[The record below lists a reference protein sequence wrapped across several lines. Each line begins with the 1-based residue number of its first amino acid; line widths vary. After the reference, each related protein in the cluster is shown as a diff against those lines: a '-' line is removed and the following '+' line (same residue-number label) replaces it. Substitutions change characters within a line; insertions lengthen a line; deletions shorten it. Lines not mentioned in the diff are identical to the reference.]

1 LEKAPA
7 EDPPIST
14 LDTVPGRSDAAA
26 LNRNALWMLAA
37 NVATLAVGYAG
48 AAILARA
55 LGPSARGVL
64 AVLQYGAVLGVGVLG
79 LGNAAAVAYFGSR
92 RVRHRPALAGNTLV
106 HAALLSALALVAAAA
121 AGGWLSDFYAG
132 RGERY
137 PSLVWYAAALLV
149 PLTLLDYFSSSLL
162 AAHGRFRSI
171 NRLTIAGRAV
181 TLLAAI
187 VVLRSGGGLAGA
199 IGAGAAAQLVMVAGG
214 LRIAARDGIRV
225 SARLA
230 RACAAY
236 GARAQVGALLQVV
249 NARFDVVVL
258 QALAPLAVVGQ
269 YAVAQIVAELVL
281 VAPRSVGAVL
291 TPTVAA
297 GRGDAVS
304 PGALR
309 LNGTLSLAGVAAVG
323 LGGPLL
329 IAVGYGHAYLPAL
342 GPFLVLLPAT
352 WFLCA
357 AQVVNAALR
366 GRGRPGAASLLA
378 LVEVALTITLDLLL
392 IPPYGALG
400 AAVAS
405 AIAYVAY
412 GVASIVAIARLDGVP
427 ARSLLVASR
436 AELAPLGRAARRL
449 VGR

>member
-1 LEKAPA
+1 
-7 EDPPIST
+7 
-14 LDTVPGRSDAAA
+14 
-26 LNRNALWMLAA
+26 MLAA

-64 AVLQYGAVLGVGVLG
+64 AVIQYGAVLGVGVLG

-92 RVRHRPALAGNTLV
+92 RIRHRPALAGNTLV
-106 HAALLSALALVAAAA
+106 HAAVLTAIAVVVAAT
-121 AGGWLSDFYAG
+121 AGRFLSDYYAG

-137 PSLVWYAAALLV
+137 SSLVWYAAALLV

-162 AAHGRFRSI
+162 AAHGRFRQI
-171 NRLTIAGRAV
+171 NRLTIAGRTATLVAAV
-181 TLLAAI
+181 L
-187 VVLRSGGGLAGA
+187 VLRSGGGLAGA
-199 IGAGAAAQLVMVAGG
+199 LGAGAAAQLVMVAGG
-214 LRIAARDGIRV
+214 LRVAAHDGIRV

-230 RACAAY
+230 RACTAY
-236 GARAQVGALLQVV
+236 GARAQVGAFLQLV
-249 NARFDVVVL
+249 NARFDIVVL

-297 GRGDAVS
+297 GREDAVS
-304 PGALR
+304 PAALR
-309 LNGTLSLAGVAAVG
+309 LNGTLSAAGVVAVG

-329 IAVGYGHAYLPAL
+329 IAVGYGHAYLPAV

-352 WFLCA
+352 WFLCV

-366 GRGRPGAASLLA
+366 GRGRPGFASLLA
-378 LVEVALTITLDLLL
+378 LVEVVLTISLDLLL

-405 AIAYVAY
+405 AIAYTAY
-412 GVASIVAIARLDGVP
+412 GLASLVAIARLDGVP
-427 ARSLLVASR
+427 ARTLLVATR
-436 AELAPLGRAARRL
+436 GELAPLGRRL
-449 VGR
+449 RQLAGR

>member
-1 LEKAPA
+1 
-7 EDPPIST
+7 
-14 LDTVPGRSDAAA
+14 
-26 LNRNALWMLAA
+26 MLAA

-64 AVLQYGAVLGVGVLG
+64 AIVQYGAVLAVGVLG
-79 LGNAAAVAYFGSR
+79 VGNAAAVAYFGSR

-106 HAALLSALALVAAAA
+106 HAAVLTALAVVAAAA
-121 AGGWLSDFYAG
+121 AGGWLSDYYAG

-137 PSLVWYAAALLV
+137 SSLVWYAAALLV

-162 AAHGRFRSI
+162 AAHGRFRQI
-171 NRLTIAGRAV
+171 NRLTIAGRTATLVAAV
-181 TLLAAI
+181 L
-187 VVLRSGGGLAGA
+187 VLRSGGGLAGA

-214 LRIAARDGIRV
+214 LRTAAHDGIRV

-230 RACAAY
+230 RACTAY
-236 GARAQVGALLQVV
+236 GARAQVGAFLQLV

-258 QALAPLAVVGQ
+258 QAMAPLAVVGQ

-297 GRGDAVS
+297 GAKDDVS
-304 PGALR
+304 PAALR
-309 LNGTLSLAGVAAVG
+309 LNGTLSAAGVVAVG
-323 LGGPLL
+323 IGGPLL
-329 IAVGYGHAYLPAL
+329 IAVGYGHDYLPAL
-342 GPFLVLLPAT
+342 GPFLVLLPAM
-352 WFLCA
+352 WFLCV

-366 GRGRPGAASLLA
+366 GRGRPGFASLLA
-378 LVEVALTITLDLLL
+378 LVEVVLTVSLDLLL

-405 AIAYVAY
+405 AIAYAAY
-412 GVASIVAIARLDGVP
+412 GIASIVAIARLDGVP

-436 AELAPLGRAARRL
+436 AELAPLAGRLRRL
-449 VGR
+449 AGR